1 MWHDYERLAS
11 MTAEGKRLGSGSF
24 SSPRNVIEFMHYI
37 CVRHVSISVAIIM
50 NLQSNSV
57 ITNFMGPAKFVR
69 YNRGSL

>member
-24 SSPRNVIEFMHYI
+24 SLPHNVIEFMRYI

-50 NLQSNSV
+50 NLV
-57 ITNFMGPAKFVR
+57 INYSCSR
-69 YNRGSL
+69 HSE